1 MRILKTT
8 NLAILAF
15 NINLKLNLGTIYFI
29 LLIYIVVELL
39 VERRIMGILIK
50 ANFKSKLTSKLS
62 KYRFKD
68 KNPEYQKEIF
78 SELFTEFPQ
87 FKAHVAAYVERNY
100 CGMVINDEDHS
111 NPSTLMNMLNFDEI
125 LMLNK
130 WIVDRNGPRV
140 VHQV

>member
-1 MRILKTT
+1 
-8 NLAILAF
+8 
-15 NINLKLNLGTIYFI
+15 
-29 LLIYIVVELL
+29 
-39 VERRIMGILIK
+39 MGILIK

-78 SELFTEFPQ
+78 SELFNEFPQ

-111 NPSTLMNMLNFDEI
+111 NPSTVINMLIFDEI

-140 VHQV
+140 VQQV